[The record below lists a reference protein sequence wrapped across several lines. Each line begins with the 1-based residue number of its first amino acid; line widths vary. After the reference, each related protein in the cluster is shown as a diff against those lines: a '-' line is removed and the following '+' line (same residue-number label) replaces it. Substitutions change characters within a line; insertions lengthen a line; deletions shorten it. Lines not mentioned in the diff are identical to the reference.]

1 MDQPIAEKENPE
13 GRALYQQLEIELLA
27 EAGIDTSAL
36 AVSKNGE
43 LFVFVKDTILSEIRQ
58 CSQTIMTIMLYRVIP
73 GVVPAENRRRLLPYK
88 LDCTTICHN
97 RTITTPPDAEQILTE
112 FGAYTKAPPGFRE
125 IYQVHPV
132 FVAKLAGE
140 RVKTLWQLKMI
151 NKDMVDYELAA
162 LFLWWVMLPKHLYD
176 YFIATHLHMVDLQAQ
191 LSPLSELLEFC
202 RQQAACCGCSLGT
215 EAFYWIRRYKSLAG
229 RRIEQCDIE
238 QEMRRYHPSYNY
250 RRWGTANGVFTRD
263 AYLRVFQEEVNKLA
277 DKTIA
282 NMRSA
287 RLDTMS
293 QWWEKRLNSIA
304 SGSSSNRHILD
315 KYTQGDSRIKSSD
328 RPNKKAVMEAI
339 KQDYFG
345 HILGSKPKM
354 IARRSTK
361 HEPGLKQRALY
372 AVDDEAVIISAF
384 ASQNMEKHL
393 NFGGMCPLQR
403 PIDVLDW
410 WKAGKRRHSKQVW
423 LSADFTDFNKEHST
437 IELSLLNMALARAW
451 IAHYPLENI
460 AKEKAFACMW
470 IAEAQW
476 TRFVKDEEGV
486 LHRVFSA
493 LFSGSRDT
501 ARDNTMLHQVYHNMI
516 VRWLDENRPDW
527 GSVIRAYMCGDDE
540 DVIFSDPIAAAYYY
554 FTLTHLSWHAN
565 DSKQM
570 CGYDSHEFLQKFPH
584 PIQGCIAPIASMFAA
599 LCSGQW
605 YTTPGLQQDN
615 ALAALSDQLWEL
627 IVRGADVR
635 KTYLLGIDLLNDY
648 MQVRE
653 KDADVKYKLE
663 WWTYRFGKQQWP
675 SAYLERALIQ
685 ANNTTALWYYPGA
698 TEAKVEPPKLFY
710 HIQSTTTLPHHAS
723 NSWCKRWYKMF
734 MKYSNLDN
742 YKRYVLA
749 TKAASYGSLYHSHL
763 QDLKRNWLIE
773 KWPRRSAI
781 TQDCYSTVIEK
792 AVYHQRLVHQLRL
805 NVDLIHTILEK
816 QSTRVAV
823 ETIPQK
829 LAKVGADALMYE
841 LLGGERNDELSHEL
855 RLYEGR
861 RQARHSWIEV
871 YPQLKE
877 IYLLVDPA
885 LRSFLTNTGPDNS

>member
-1 MDQPIAEKENPE
+1 MRKYHIKDAYRLKLQQEVDVLDEM
-13 GRALYQQLEIELLA
+13 GVDTTALVIN
-27 EAGIDTSAL
+27 
-36 AVSKNGE
+36 KNGE
-43 LFVFVKDTILSEIRQ
+43 LFVFVKDLILYEIRQ
-58 CSQTIMTIMLYRVIP
+58 CSKAIMTNMLYRVTP
-73 GVVPAENRRRLLPYK
+73 GVVPAEYRRELLPYK
-88 LDCTTICHN
+88 LDCTPISCHN
-97 RTITTPPDAEQILTE
+97 TIQIPKDAMNVLTE

-140 RVKTLWQLKMI
+140 RIGTLWQLKTV

-162 LFLWWVMLPKHLYD
+162 LFLWWVMLPVHLYN
-176 YFIATHLHMVDLQAQ
+176 YFISSSLHLVDLQTQ

-202 RQQAACCGCSLGT
+202 RQQASCCGCNIGV

-229 RRIEQCDIE
+229 RRIEQCDVV

-250 RRWGTANGVFTRD
+250 RRWGSANGVFTRK
-263 AYLRVFQEEVNKLA
+263 AYLKIFQEEVNKLA
-277 DKTIA
+277 AKTIA
-282 NMRSA
+282 NMRTI
-287 RLDTMS
+287 RMDTMS

-304 SGSSSNRHILD
+304 SGSSSNRHMLD
-315 KYTQGDSRIKSSD
+315 SYIQNDKRIRSSD
-328 RPNKKAVMEAI
+328 RPNKKAVIEAI
-339 KQDYFG
+339 PGDYFG
-345 HILGSKPKM
+345 NILGSQPRM

-372 AVDDEAVIISAF
+372 AVDDEAVIVSAF
-384 ASQNMEKHL
+384 ASQSIEKHL

-410 WKAGKRRHSKQVW
+410 WKAGRQRYGQQIW

-437 IELSLLNMALARAW
+437 VELSLLNMALARAW
-451 IAHYPLENI
+451 LEHYPLEHV
-460 AKEKAFACMW
+460 AKEKALACMW
-470 IAEAQW
+470 IAKAQW
-476 TRFVKDEEGV
+476 VRFVKDEEGR
-486 LHRVFSA
+486 LHRIFSA

-516 VRWLDENRPDW
+516 IRWLDENRPGW
-527 GSVIRAYMCGDDE
+527 GHVVKAYMCGDDE

-554 FTLTHLSWHAN
+554 FSLTHLAWHAN

-584 PIQGCIAPIASMFAA
+584 PTQGCLAPIASMFAA

-615 ALAALSDQLWEL
+615 AIAALSDQLWEL
-627 IVRGADVR
+627 VVRGADIE
-635 KTYLLGIDLLNDY
+635 KTYHLGIDLLNDY

-653 KDADVKYKLE
+653 KDSNTKYKLE

-685 ANNTTALWYYPGA
+685 ANNTTALWFYPTA
-698 TEAKVEPPKLFY
+698 EKKEIELPKLFY
-710 HIQSTTTLPHHAS
+710 HIQSTAALPHNAS
-723 NSWCKRWYKMF
+723 NSWCKRWYKYF
-734 MKYSNLDN
+734 IRYSDLDN

-749 TKAASYGSLYHSHL
+749 TKAASYGSLYHNHL
-763 QDLKRNWLIE
+763 QDLKRTWLIE
-773 KWPRRSAI
+773 RWPRRHSI
-781 TQDCYSTVIEK
+781 TKDCYATARYRVK
-792 AVYHQRLVHQLRL
+792 HHYAVVKTLRD
-805 NVDLIHTILEK
+805 NACLIQTILEK

-841 LLGGERNDELSHEL
+841 LLGGEKNVELSHEL

-861 RQARHSWIEV
+861 KQTKISWIDI
-871 YPQLKE
+871 YPQLSE
-877 IYLLVDPA
+877 AYLLVDPA
-885 LRSFLTNTGPDNS
+885 LRSFLISTGPDNS

>member
-1 MDQPIAEKENPE
+1 MRA
-13 GRALYQQLEIELLA
+13 GRKGESTLQLQHEIRELRKL
-27 EAGIDTSAL
+27 GIDTEAL
-36 AVSKNGE
+36 LINDNGE
-43 LFVFVKDTILSEIRQ
+43 LFVYVKDTILSEIRQ
-58 CSQTIMTIMLYRVIP
+58 CSRLVMTCMLYRVIP
-73 GVVPAENRRRLLPYK
+73 GVVPAENRRELLPYK
-88 LDCTTICHN
+88 LDCSTICFS
-97 RTITTPPDAEQILTE
+97 TDVSVPSDAEQILTE

-132 FVAKLAGE
+132 FVAKLAKE
-140 RVKTLWQLKMI
+140 RIGTLWQLKMI
-151 NKDMVDYELAA
+151 NKEMVDYELAA
-162 LFLWWVMLPKHLYD
+162 LFLWWVMLPGHLYS
-176 YFIATHLHMVDLQAQ
+176 YFVGTKLHLVDLRAK
-191 LSPLSELLEFC
+191 LSPLGELLEFC
-202 RQQAACCGCSLGT
+202 RQQAACCGCNIGLEG
-215 EAFYWIRRYKSLAG
+215 FYWIRRYKSLAG
-229 RRIEQCDIE
+229 RRIEQCDAA

-250 RRWGTANGVFTRD
+250 RRWGSANGTFSRK
-263 AYLRVFQEEVNKLA
+263 AYLKIFQEEVNKLA
-277 DKTIA
+277 ERTIA
-282 NMRSA
+282 NMRTA
-287 RLDTMS
+287 RLDSMS

-315 KYTQGDSRIKSSD
+315 TYVQGDNRIKSSD

-339 KQDYFG
+339 KSDYFG
-345 HILGSKPKM
+345 SILGSQPHM

-372 AVDDEAVIISAF
+372 AVDDEAVIVSAF
-384 ASQNMEKHL
+384 ASQSMEKHL

-410 WKAGKRRHSKQVW
+410 WKAGRRRHSGQVW
-423 LSADFTDFNKEHST
+423 LSADYTDFNKEHST
-437 IELSLLNMALARAW
+437 VELSLLNMALARAW
-451 IAHYPLENI
+451 ITHYPLEHI

-470 IAEAQW
+470 VAEAQW
-476 TRFVKDEEGV
+476 VRFVKDEEGK

-516 VRWLDENRPDW
+516 IRWLEENRPGW
-527 GSVIRAYMCGDDE
+527 GSVVRAYMCGDDE

-554 FTLTHLSWHAN
+554 FALTHLAWHAN

-570 CGYDSHEFLQKFPH
+570 CGYNSHEFLQKFPH

-627 IVRGADVR
+627 VVRGADIE

-653 KDADVKYKLE
+653 KNTDAKYKLE
-663 WWTYRFGKQQWP
+663 WWAYRFGKQQWP

-685 ANNTTALWYYPGA
+685 ANNTTALWFYPGA
-698 TEAKVEPPKLFY
+698 ERSDVEPPKLFY
-710 HIQSTTTLPHHAS
+710 HIQSTAALPHNAS
-723 NSWCKRWYKMF
+723 NSWCKRWYKLF
-734 MKYSNLDN
+734 MRYSDLSN

-763 QDLKRNWLIE
+763 QDLKRDWLIE

-781 TQDCYSTVIEK
+781 TQNCYATVKHKIT
-792 AVYHQRLVHQLRL
+792 HHLRL
-805 NVDLIHTILEK
+805 AKQLKVSADLIQNILEK

-823 ETIPQK
+823 ETVPQK

-841 LLGGERNDELSHEL
+841 LLGGEKNVELSHEL
-855 RLYEGR
+855 RLHEGR
-861 RQARHSWIEV
+861 KQTRHSWIEV
-871 YPQLKE
+871 YPQLGE
-877 IYLLVDPA
+877 VYLLIDPA
-885 LRSFLTNTGPDNS
+885 LRSFLTCTGPDNS

>member
-1 MDQPIAEKENPE
+1 MLK
-13 GRALYQQLEIELLA
+13 
-27 EAGIDTSAL
+27 EAGLDTDAL
-36 AVSKNGE
+36 LVNNEGE
-43 LFVFVKDTILSEIRQ
+43 LFVFVRDVILGEIRH
-58 CSQTIMTIMLYRVIP
+58 CSQAVLTSMLYRVIP
-73 GVVPAENRRRLLPYK
+73 GVVPAENRRRLLPYR
-88 LDCTTICHN
+88 LDCSIICEKIA
-97 RTITTPPDAEQILTE
+97 ITVPPDVRNILTE
-112 FGAYTKAPPGFRE
+112 FNTYTKAPPGFRE

-132 FVAKLAGE
+132 FVAKLADE
-140 RVKTLWQLKMI
+140 RIGTLWQLKKI
-151 NKDMVDYELAA
+151 NTDMVDYELAA
-162 LFLWWVMLPKHLYD
+162 LFLWWVMLPDHLYH
-176 YFIATHLHMVDLQAQ
+176 YFISTQLHLVDLRTQ
-191 LSPLSELLEFC
+191 LGPLSELLEFC
-202 RQQAACCGCSLGT
+202 RQQAACCGCEIGI

-229 RRIEQCDIE
+229 RRIEQCDVV

-250 RRWGTANGVFTRD
+250 RRWGSANGVFSRS
-263 AYLRVFQEEVNKLA
+263 AYLKIFQEEVNKLA
-277 DKTIA
+277 DRTIA
-282 NMRSA
+282 NMRTA

-315 KYTQGDSRIKSSD
+315 EYTKNDNRIRSSD
-328 RPNKKAVMEAI
+328 RPNKKAVIEAI
-339 KQDYFG
+339 GHDYFG
-345 HILGSKPKM
+345 KILGSQPRM

-372 AVDDEAVIISAF
+372 AVDDEAVIVSAF
-384 ASQNMEKHL
+384 ASQSMEKHL

-410 WKAGKRRHSKQVW
+410 WKAGIRRHSQQVW
-423 LSADFTDFNKEHST
+423 LSADYTDFNKEHST
-437 IELSLLNMALARAW
+437 VELSLLNLALARAW
-451 IAHYPLENI
+451 ITHYPLEHV
-460 AKEKAFACMW
+460 AREKAFACMW

-476 TRFVKDEEGV
+476 VRFVKDEEGK

-516 VRWLDENRPDW
+516 VRWLDENRPGW
-527 GSVIRAYMCGDDE
+527 GSVVRAYMCGDDE

-554 FTLTHLSWHAN
+554 FTLTYLSWHAN

-584 PIQGCIAPIASMFAA
+584 PTQGCIAPIASMFAA

-627 IVRGADVR
+627 VVRGADLR

-648 MQVRE
+648 MQVRS
-653 KDADVKYKLE
+653 KDGRIKYKLE
-663 WWTYRFGKQQWP
+663 WWAYRFGKQQWP
-675 SAYLERALIQ
+675 SFYLERALIQ
-685 ANNTTALWYYPGA
+685 ANNTTALWYYPSVEKPD
-698 TEAKVEPPKLFY
+698 TEAPKLFY
-710 HIQSTTTLPHHAS
+710 HIQSTAALPHNAS
-723 NSWCKRWYKMF
+723 NSWCKRWYKLF

-763 QDLKRNWLIE
+763 QELKRDWLIE
-773 KWPRRSAI
+773 KWPRRSSI
-781 TQDCYSTVIEK
+781 TLDCYTTVVHK
-792 AVYHQRLVHQLRL
+792 VSYHQQLIEQL
-805 NVDLIHTILEK
+805 QIQSSLIRNILEK

-823 ETIPQK
+823 ETVPQK

-841 LLGGERNDELSHEL
+841 LLGGEGNVELNHEL
-855 RLYEGR
+855 RLHEGR
-861 RQARHSWIEV
+861 KHARHSWIEV
-871 YPQLKE
+871 YPQLSGV
-877 IYLLVDPA
+877 YLLIDPA
-885 LRSFLTNTGPDNS
+885 LRSFLTCTGPDNS